1 MNNKVLPQIIASA
14 LSITT
19 PLLLTA
25 TPANAGA
32 VRDLYSG
39 ESHAYK
45 VYLPA
50 GNYTLTASAD
60 NGDADIAIG
69 DLNWNPIARGRDVG
83 DSTVRVNLN
92 GGYYIVVLIMHS
104 CDSWLAGCDLYTTV
118 VQNGVE
124 IAPGFALIDSNS
136 NASTGGSGQT
146 RTECQRYPDGT
157 YAYCEEVPN
166 NSW

>member
-1 MNNKVLPQIIASA
+1 MNSKILPRTISSV
-14 LSITT
+14 LSIAT

-25 TPANAGA
+25 SPALAGA
-32 VRDLYSG
+32 VRDLHSG
-39 ESHAYK
+39 ASNAYR

-69 DLNWNPIARGRDVG
+69 DLNWDPIARGRDVG

-118 VQNGVE
+118 VQDGVE
-124 IAPGFALIDSNS
+124 ISPEFALIDSNS
-136 NASTGGSGQT
+136 NSATGGSGQT
-146 RTECQRYPDGT
+146 RTECQRYSDGT

-166 NSW
+166 NGW